1 MKEEELKKYLNK
13 NVRIF
18 LKNNFNYFAR
28 IIKINS
34 DSILILDKFSNEVL
48 IDSNEISVI
57 TLGGMG
63 ENGARDS

>member
-1 MKEEELKKYLNK
+1 MREKRKTKHE
-13 NVRIF
+13 
-18 LKNNFNYFAR
+18 
-28 IIKINS
+28 IN
-34 DSILILDKFSNEVL
+34 LILDKFSNEVL